1 MRDFVI
7 HYPVVSIITGLTLL
21 TAMVLSNVAIMAP
34 FWFSEKQMKTFI
46 RCLAVSR
53 VATVVT
59 ALVFAITFFAVTVN
73 NLLIQS

>member
-1 MRDFVI
+1 MRDFI
-7 HYPVVSIITGLTLL
+7 IQHPAVSITAGLTLL
-21 TAMVLSNVAIMAP
+21 TAMALSNVAIMAP

-59 ALVFAITFFAVTVN
+59 TLMFAVAFFVFT
-73 NLLIQS
+73 LDKLI

>member
-7 HYPVVSIITGLTLL
+7 QYPVVSIITGLTLL
-21 TAMVLSNVAIMAP
+21 AAMVLSNVAIMAP
-34 FWFSEKQMKTFI
+34 FWFSEKQMKTFT

-59 ALVFAITFFAVTVN
+59 TLMFAVAFFVFT
-73 NLLIQS
+73 LDKLI

>member
-1 MRDFVI
+1 MRDLVT

-21 TAMVLSNVAIMAP
+21 AAMVLSNVAIMAP

-59 ALVFAITFFAVTVN
+59 TLMFAVAFFVFT
-73 NLLIQS
+73 LDKLI

>member
-7 HYPVVSIITGLTLL
+7 TYPVVSIITGLTLL

-34 FWFSEKQMKTFI
+34 FWFSEKQMKTFT

-59 ALVFAITFFAVTVN
+59 TLMFAVAFFVFT
-73 NLLIQS
+73 LDKLI

>member
-7 HYPVVSIITGLTLL
+7 TYPVVSIITGLTLL

-34 FWFSEKQMKTFI
+34 FWFSEKQMKTFT
-46 RCLAVSR
+46 RCLAVTR

-59 ALVFAITFFAVTVN
+59 TLMVAVAFFVFT
-73 NLLIQS
+73 LDKLI

>member
-7 HYPVVSIITGLTLL
+7 TYPVVSIITGLTLL
-21 TAMVLSNVAIMAP
+21 AAMVLSGVAIMAP

-59 ALVFAITFFAVTVN
+59 TLMFAVAFFVFT
-73 NLLIQS
+73 LDKLI

>member
-7 HYPVVSIITGLTLL
+7 HYPMVSIITGLTLL
-21 TAMVLSNVAIMAP
+21 AAMVLSNVAIMAP

-46 RCLAVSR
+46 RCFAVSR

-59 ALVFAITFFAVTVN
+59 ALVFAITFFVFT
-73 NLLIQS
+73 LDKLI

>member
-1 MRDFVI
+1 MHEFII
-7 HYPVVSIITGLTLL
+7 HYPVVSIITGFMLL
-21 TAMVLSNVAIMAP
+21 TVIVLSDIAIMAP
-34 FWFSEKQMKTFI
+34 FWFSEKQMKTFT

-73 NLLIQS
+73 NLIQA

>member
-7 HYPVVSIITGLTLL
+7 TYPAVSIAAGLTLL

-59 ALVFAITFFAVTVN
+59 ALVFAITFFVVTVN

>member
-1 MRDFVI
+1 MRDFIV

-21 TAMVLSNVAIMAP
+21 AAMVLSNVAIMAP

-46 RCLAVSR
+46 RCLAVTR

-59 ALVFAITFFAVTVN
+59 TLMFAVAFFVFT
-73 NLLIQS
+73 LDKLI

>member
-7 HYPVVSIITGLTLL
+7 QYPVVSIITGLALL
-21 TAMVLSNVAIMAP
+21 AAMVLSNIAIMAP
-34 FWFSEKQMKTFI
+34 FWFSEKQMKTFT

-59 ALVFAITFFAVTVN
+59 TLMFAVAFFVFTVIK
-73 NLLIQS
+73 LIQG

>member
-7 HYPVVSIITGLTLL
+7 TYPAVSIITGLTLL
-21 TAMVLSNVAIMAP
+21 AAMVLSNVAIMAP
-34 FWFSEKQMKTFI
+34 FWFSEKQMKTFT

-59 ALVFAITFFAVTVN
+59 TLMFAVAFFVFT
-73 NLLIQS
+73 LDKLI

>member
-7 HYPVVSIITGLTLL
+7 QYPAVSIITGLTLL

-34 FWFSEKQMKTFI
+34 FWFSDKQMKTFT
-46 RCLAVSR
+46 RCLAVTR

-59 ALVFAITFFAVTVN
+59 TSVFAIAFFVSTVIK
-73 NLLIQS
+73 LIQG

>member
-7 HYPVVSIITGLTLL
+7 TYPVVSIITGLALL
-21 TAMVLSNVAIMAP
+21 AAMVLSNIAIMAP
-34 FWFSEKQMKTFI
+34 FWFSEKQMKTFT

-59 ALVFAITFFAVTVN
+59 TLMFAVAFFVFT
-73 NLLIQS
+73 LDKLI

>member
-21 TAMVLSNVAIMAP
+21 AAMVLSDVAIMAP

-59 ALVFAITFFAVTVN
+59 TLMFAVAFFVFT
-73 NLLIQS
+73 LDKLI

>member
-7 HYPVVSIITGLTLL
+7 HYPAVSIITGLTLL
-21 TAMVLSNVAIMAP
+21 AAMVLSNVAIMAP

-59 ALVFAITFFAVTVN
+59 TLMFAVAFFVFT
-73 NLLIQS
+73 LDKLI

>member
-21 TAMVLSNVAIMAP
+21 AAMVLSNVAIMAP
-34 FWFSEKQMKTFI
+34 FWFSEKQMKTFT
-46 RCLAVSR
+46 RCLAVTR

-59 ALVFAITFFAVTVN
+59 TLMFAVAFFVFT
-73 NLLIQS
+73 LDKLI

>member
-1 MRDFVI
+1 MRDFI
-7 HYPVVSIITGLTLL
+7 IQYPAVSAITGLALL

-34 FWFSEKQMKTFI
+34 FWFSDKQMKTFT

-59 ALVFAITFFAVTVN
+59 ALVFAITFFAIT
-73 NLLIQS
+73 LIKLVQG

>member
-1 MRDFVI
+1 MHDFVI
-7 HYPVVSIITGLTLL
+7 TYPVVSIITGLTLL
-21 TAMVLSNVAIMAP
+21 AAMVLSNVAIMAP

-59 ALVFAITFFAVTVN
+59 TLMFAVAFFVFT
-73 NLLIQS
+73 LDKLI

>member
-7 HYPVVSIITGLTLL
+7 QYPAVSITAGLTLL

-34 FWFSEKQMKTFI
+34 FWFSEKQKKTFT
-46 RCLAVSR
+46 RCLDVSR
-53 VATVVT
+53 VATVIT

-73 NLLIQS
+73 NLIQA

>member
-7 HYPVVSIITGLTLL
+7 TYPVVSIITGLTLL
-21 TAMVLSNVAIMAP
+21 AAMALSNVAIMAP

-59 ALVFAITFFAVTVN
+59 TLMFAVAFFVFT
-73 NLLIQS
+73 LDKLI

>member
-7 HYPVVSIITGLTLL
+7 TYPVVSVITGLALL
-21 TAMVLSNVAIMAP
+21 AAMVLSNVAIMAP
-34 FWFSEKQMKTFI
+34 FWFSEKQMKTFT

-59 ALVFAITFFAVTVN
+59 TLMFAVAFFVFT
-73 NLLIQS
+73 LDKLI

>member
-1 MRDFVI
+1 MRDFIVQ
-7 HYPVVSIITGLTLL
+7 YPAVSIITGLTLL

-46 RCLAVSR
+46 RCFAVSR

-59 ALVFAITFFAVTVN
+59 ALVFAIAFFVSTVIK
-73 NLLIQS
+73 LIQS

>member
-1 MRDFVI
+1 MRDFI
-7 HYPVVSIITGLTLL
+7 IQYPVVSIITGLALL
-21 TAMVLSNVAIMAP
+21 AAMVLSNIAIMAP

-59 ALVFAITFFAVTVN
+59 ALVFAVTVN

>member
-46 RCLAVSR
+46 RCFAVSR

-59 ALVFAITFFAVTVN
+59 TLMFAVAFFVFT
-73 NLLIQS
+73 LDKLI

>member
-1 MRDFVI
+1 MRDFIVQ
-7 HYPVVSIITGLTLL
+7 YPAVSIITGLTLL

-34 FWFSEKQMKTFI
+34 FWFSEKQMKTFT

-59 ALVFAITFFAVTVN
+59 TLMFAVAFFVFT
-73 NLLIQS
+73 LDKLI

>member
-1 MRDFVI
+1 MRDFI
-7 HYPVVSIITGLTLL
+7 IQYPAVSIITGLTLL

-34 FWFSEKQMKTFI
+34 FWFSEKQMKMFT

-59 ALVFAITFFAVTVN
+59 ALVFAITFFVVTVN
-73 NLLIQS
+73 NLIQA

>member
-21 TAMVLSNVAIMAP
+21 AAMVLSNVAIMAP
-34 FWFSEKQMKTFI
+34 FWFSEKQMETFT

-59 ALVFAITFFAVTVN
+59 TLMFAVAFFVFT
-73 NLLIQS
+73 LDKLI